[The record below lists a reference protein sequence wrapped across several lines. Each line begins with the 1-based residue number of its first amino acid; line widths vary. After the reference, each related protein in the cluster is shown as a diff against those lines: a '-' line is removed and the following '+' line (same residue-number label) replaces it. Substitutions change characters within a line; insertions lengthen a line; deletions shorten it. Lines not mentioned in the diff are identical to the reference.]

1 MVGNWGLCVWRHQ
14 IQLRAS
20 WRTNSSSEQSRKR
33 GNNSLWSSK
42 PLIKCKKLN
51 NAKVSNRKDWQGIS
65 HGVMAKG
72 ASVIIPKHTAHNR
85 DNCSGISD
93 NLLLSSLTLPIWYW
107 IFVIKIENYYYY
119 FILSTVKWQI
129 KFIPRGN
136 GMISLNLN
144 LDFYTLK
151 RFVNLVVVKLLIFK
165 SITQINYPWSKV
177 YMTLLSEFHPT
188 IDKLLVLH
196 VVM

>member
-1 MVGNWGLCVWRHQ
+1 MVGNRWLCVWCHQ
-14 IQLRAS
+14 VQFWAS
-20 WRTNSSSEQSRKR
+20 WRTNSTSEQSRQ
-33 GNNSLWSSK
+33 GGYNSLRSSK
-42 PLIKCKKLN
+42 PLIKCKKRN
-51 NAKVSNRKDWQGIS
+51 NAKVSNRKDRQGIS

-72 ASVIIPKHTAHNR
+72 ASVIIPKHSAHNR
-85 DNCSGISD
+85 YSGSGIGD
-93 NLLLSSLTLPIWYW
+93 NLLLSSLTLPVWYS

-136 GMISLNLN
+136 GMISLKLN

-165 SITQINYPWSKV
+165 SITRINYPWSKV
-177 YMTLLSEFHPT
+177 YMTPLSEFPPM
-188 IDKLLVLH
+188 IDKLLVSR

>member
-14 IQLRAS
+14 IQLWAS

-51 NAKVSNRKDWQGIS
+51 YAKVSNRKDWQGIS

-85 DNCSGISD
+85 DNCSGISYY
-93 NLLLSSLTLPIWYW
+93 LLLSSLTLAIWYW

-136 GMISLNLN
+136 GMISLKLN

-165 SITQINYPWSKV
+165 SITRINYPWSKV
-177 YMTLLSEFHPT
+177 YMTLLSECHPM
-188 IDKLLVLH
+188 IDKLLVLL
-196 VVM
+196 VVI